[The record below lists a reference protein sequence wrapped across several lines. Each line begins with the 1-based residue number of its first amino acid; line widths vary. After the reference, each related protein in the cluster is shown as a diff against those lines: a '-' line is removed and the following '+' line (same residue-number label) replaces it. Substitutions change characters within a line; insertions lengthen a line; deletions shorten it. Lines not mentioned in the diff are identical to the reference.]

1 MTLFLPFL
9 FAAAAAVPCPP
20 ESVCA
25 ANPAS
30 VVTALWREGFQA
42 KTVADGEGDP
52 MIESAASGYHCPID
66 FYGCE
71 AHAKCKSL
79 RFHAGF
85 AGDRSDAL
93 DAVNQG
99 NATHRFAALSL
110 DSDDELVLS
119 YDVTTI
125 GGLPP
130 ANFVEILDWWS
141 TGLGE
146 LSAFLEAHPASAEPP
161 VPATAVQRSVSRGIS
176 STKLQGR
183 WRISSWLARMPSHAS
198 FTAPVEPGSAKI

>member
-1 MTLFLPFL
+1 MTSFLPFL
-9 FAAAAAVPCPP
+9 LAAASLPSCSLDSVCAERP
-20 ESVCA
+20 ESVVA
-25 ANPAS
+25 
-30 VVTALWREGFQA
+30 ALWREGFQA

-52 MIESAASGYHCPID
+52 MIESAASGYHFSIN

-71 AHAKCKSL
+71 VHAKCKSL
-79 RFHAGF
+79 RFYAGF
-85 AGDRSDAL
+85 AGDRSDVL
-93 DAVNQG
+93 DAVNEW
-99 NATHRFAALSL
+99 NAAHRFAALSL

-125 GGLPP
+125 GGLPR
-130 ANFVEILDWWS
+130 ANFVEVLEWWS

-146 LSAFLEAHPASAEPP
+146 LSAFLAAHPASTEPP

-183 WRISSWLARMPSHAS
+183 WRMSSWLTRMPSHAS
-198 FTAPVEPGSAKI
+198 FTAPVEPGSAKT

>member
-1 MTLFLPFL
+1 MPSFLPFL
-9 FAAAAAVPCPP
+9 LAAAAVPSCPL

-25 ANPAS
+25 EKPDS
-30 VVTALWREGFQA
+30 VVAALWREGYQA
-42 KTVADGEGDP
+42 KTLADGEGDP
-52 MIESAASGYHCPID
+52 MIESAASGYHFSIN

-71 AHAKCKSL
+71 AHATCKSL

-93 DAVNQG
+93 GAVNEW
-99 NATHRFAALSL
+99 NAAHRFAALSL

-130 ANFVEILDWWS
+130 SNFAEILDWWS

-146 LSAFLEAHPASAEPP
+146 LSAFLAAHPASTEPP
-161 VPATAVQRSVSRGIS
+161 APATASQRSVSRGIS

-183 WRISSWLARMPSHAS
+183 WRISSWLARMPSQAS
-198 FTAPVEPGSAKI
+198 FTAPVEPGSAKT